1 MTTTQSQGTQ
11 AAPNNFDGLLGEI
24 DTLLKAATA
33 EPSSTGGKPGGG
45 KRIRRAAQ
53 NADGTGTSDET
64 GDGEGDGGGDS
75 TLDPDNLDPD
85 GADGEGEPFGKSFE
99 VQLPDG
105 TKTEAYDGTVM
116 LKALH
121 AENGALRAEI
131 GGAHKA
137 LGATL
142 GVIKV
147 LQGQLAQQG
156 EMMKALTADMKAL
169 GSQGSGRRAMLS
181 VHDKP
186 ATTAGAP
193 AAGTARPSDVMAKAM
208 VLFAEGKMEGQDLR
222 RIEAHQGRGLLAPAD
237 VLSRFPGLTG

>member
-1 MTTTQSQGTQ
+1 MTTTQSPAVQG
-11 AAPNNFDGLLGEI
+11 AANNFDGLLGEI

-33 EPSSTGGKPGGG
+33 EPGSAGGKPGGA

-53 NADGTGTSDET
+53 NADGTGEGTAD
-64 GDGEGDGGGDS
+64 GDGDGTGDS

-85 GADGEGEPFGKSFE
+85 GANGEGEPFGKSFE
-99 VQLPDG
+99 VELPDG
-105 TKTEAYDGTVM
+105 TKTEAYDGTAM

-142 GVIKV
+142 GVIKA
-147 LQGQLAQQG
+147 LQGQIAQQG
-156 EMMKALTADMKAL
+156 DLMKALTADVKAL
-169 GSQGSGRRAMLS
+169 GSQGSGRRAILS

-193 AAGTARPSDVMAKAM
+193 ATSTARPGDVMAKAM
-208 VLFAEGKMEGQDLR
+208 ALFAEGKMEGGDLR

-237 VLSRFPGLTG
+237 VLSRYPGLTS